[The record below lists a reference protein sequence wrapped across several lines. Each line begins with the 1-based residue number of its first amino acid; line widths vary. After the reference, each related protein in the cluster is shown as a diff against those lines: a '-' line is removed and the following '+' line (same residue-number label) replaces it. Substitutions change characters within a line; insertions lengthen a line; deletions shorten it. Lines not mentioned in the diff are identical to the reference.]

1 MCKSSAHP
9 AGYIMK
15 EETKKEARNA
25 FLVMGILWLA
35 FGGLYLN
42 ASIVA
47 MGILIIAIGLA
58 IHAIVRRNEKK

>member
-1 MCKSSAHP
+1 
-9 AGYIMK
+9 MK

-42 ASIVA
+42 ASIAA
-47 MGILIIAIGLA
+47 MGILITVIGLA
-58 IHAIVRRNEKK
+58 IHAIIRGRTKNPDL

>member
-1 MCKSSAHP
+1 MCKSSAHQ

-35 FGGLYLN
+35 FGG
-42 ASIVA
+42 
-47 MGILIIAIGLA
+47 ILIIAIGLA